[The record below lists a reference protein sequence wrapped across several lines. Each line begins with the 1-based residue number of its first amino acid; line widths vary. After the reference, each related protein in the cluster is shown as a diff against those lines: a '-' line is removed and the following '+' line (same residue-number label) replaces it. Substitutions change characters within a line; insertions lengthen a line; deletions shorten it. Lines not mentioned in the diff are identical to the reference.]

1 MFHDT
6 ARRRV
11 SAGQILGP
19 ALPRTWRTL
28 VLLLRLM
35 LPISLLT
42 GYLRWSGALEALGQV
57 CAPAM
62 GIFRLPGEAAV
73 PMISGMLGG
82 IYALVGAMAV
92 IPMSVEE
99 VTILS
104 AMVLVAHNLFVECA
118 VQDRTGA
125 PWRWTLAIRLAGMIV
140 MGLIVAW
147 SIAGLQAVEL
157 PSIGPRIVPG
167 DPRSAV
173 PEAGTFGKFLQGWA
187 VQALYLVIKISL
199 LITAM
204 MVVTEWIRARGI
216 LAEMERRSDPLLRF
230 LGLRRPVA
238 FPWLTSQ
245 VLGVTLGS
253 GLLIEEMRERSR
265 YDPRDVRALHTS
277 IAISHSL
284 FEDTILVAAMGA
296 SLLWITVP
304 RILLAAIAV
313 RAVSRVPHGLRAAPI
328 RPRSTP

>member
-1 MFHDT
+1 MQHQIT
-6 ARRRV
+6 TRRL
-11 SAGQILGP
+11 SAGQILRP
-19 ALPRTWRTL
+19 ALPRAWRTL

-42 GYLRWSGALEALGQV
+42 GFLRWSGALEALGQV

-118 VQDRTGA
+118 IQDRTGA
-125 PWRWTLAIRLAGMIV
+125 PWQWTLAVRLTGMAIT
-140 MGLIVAW
+140 GLIVAW
-147 SIAGLQAVEL
+147 SIAALQAADL
-157 PSIGPRIVPG
+157 PAIGPRVVPG

-173 PEAGTFGKFLQGWA
+173 PAAGTFGEFLRGWA
-187 VQALYLVIKISL
+187 LQALSLVLKISL

-204 MVVTEWIRARGI
+204 MVATEWIRARGI
-216 LAEMERRSDPLLRF
+216 LAELERRSDPMLRF

-253 GLLIEEMRERSR
+253 GLLIEEMRERSG
-265 YDPRDVRALHTS
+265 YDPHDLRALHTS

-284 FEDTILVAAMGA
+284 LEDTILVAAMGA
-296 SLLWITVP
+296 SLFWITVP
-304 RILLAAIAV
+304 RLLLAAVAV
-313 RAVSRVPHGLRAAPI
+313 RAASRVPLGLRAVPI
-328 RPRSTP
+328 RPRPAP

>member
-1 MFHDT
+1 
-6 ARRRV
+6 
-11 SAGQILGP
+11 
-19 ALPRTWRTL
+19 
-28 VLLLRLM
+28 M

-42 GYLRWSGALEALGQV
+42 GLLRWSGALEELGRL

-62 GIFRLPGEAAV
+62 AIFRLPGEAAV
-73 PMISGMLGG
+73 PMLSGMAGG

-92 IPMSVEE
+92 LPMSVEE

-118 VQDRTGA
+118 VQDRSGA
-125 PWRWTLAIRLAGMIV
+125 PWRWTLAVRLAGMAVI
-140 MGLIVAW
+140 GLVVAW
-147 SIAGLQAVEL
+147 SIAGLQALEL

-173 PEAGTFGKFLQGWA
+173 PAAGTLAEFLKSWA
-187 VQALYLVIKISL
+187 LQAVHLVAKLTL

-216 LAEMERRSDPLLRF
+216 LAELERRSDPMLRF
-230 LGLRRPVA
+230 LGLRRPLA

-265 YDPRDVRALHTS
+265 HDPRDVRALHTS

-296 SLLWITVP
+296 SLLWIIAP
-304 RILLAAIAV
+304 RILLAAVAV
-313 RAVSRVPHGLRAAPI
+313 RATSRVQHGLRAAPA
-328 RPRSTP
+328 RPRPAP